1 MWLWP
6 CVLRCSLP
14 GPNVAVMLK
23 WSPLPHWCHLVWG
36 RGEGGRRGH
45 WLSPSKAA
53 MARLQPAPS
62 CSIVSPQRSQRLDT
76 VGTKLDKFKLV
87 LVLLIIA
94 FATPDLKGY
103 IQPSSQN
110 MYIFHLWNDFCSL
123 LPGALVLQCSARLV
137 WREREDW
144 ETGLNRQA
152 VIQSDKITCVR
163 APSYWLLTIFCI
175 FKAGMRRYSCQ
186 LSR

>member
-1 MWLWP
+1 M
-6 CVLRCSLP
+6 
-14 GPNVAVMLK
+14 
-23 WSPLPHWCHLVWG
+23 VWG
-36 RGEGGRRGH
+36 RGEGRGQGA
-45 WLSPSKAA
+45 LTQS
-53 MARLQPAPS
+53 QPGSSGQAPA
-62 CSIVSPQRSQRLDT
+62 CSVMLYCVASEITDTRHNHNQT
-76 VGTKLDKFKLV
+76 VGSKLGKIRLV

-94 FATPDLKGY
+94 FVTPDLKGY

-110 MYIFHLWNDFCSL
+110 ISSISEMIFVLFC
-123 LPGALVLQCSARLV
+123 LVLQCSARLVLV

-152 VIQSDKITCVR
+152 VIQSDKKTCVR

-186 LSR
+186 LCR